1 MISPEAPYP
10 LDGGGALRTA
20 SLLHYLGA
28 HYEVQL
34 IVFQHPGQHTEGMLP
49 AGLISR
55 YSPIPLVPHR
65 NDLLSRSLR
74 NAVRIV
80 RMRPPLPDRFSGYE
94 AAIEQA
100 IDGRQFDV
108 AVLEHFWSASYLPL
122 VKRSARLTVLDLHNI
137 ESEWHRS
144 CAAAGGLLRGQVH
157 SRFARA
163 ALTIEKK
170 LLPLSDL
177 ILTTLLTTS
186 AEDAGRVHRI
196 SPGTRVVVYPNSLPA
211 RHSLPGEGEF
221 VIAFSGNL
229 EYEPNRTALAW
240 TLKEIWPPLRA
251 RYPQL
256 VFEIIGKNPNAI
268 PEELRE
274 VPGTRYSGPVEDVE
288 PYLARARVCM
298 APLLSGSGTRLK
310 IIEAWAARRAVV
322 STSIGAEGL
331 GAVTGRSILL
341 ADNAA
346 AFVEAVA
353 RLLDDAELRQNIAR
367 CGRERYERFFTWN
380 ASWNTLH
387 DLF

>member
-28 HYEVQL
+28 HYDVQL

-49 AGLISR
+49 AGLVSR

-65 NDLLSRSLR
+65 NDLLSKSLR
-74 NAVRIV
+74 NAARIV
-80 RMRPPLPDRFSGYE
+80 QMRPPLPDRFSGYD

-100 IDGRQFDV
+100 IDEQHFDV

-122 VKRSARLTVLDLHNI
+122 VKRSSRLTVLDLHNI

-144 CAAAGGLLRGQVH
+144 CAAAGGFLRGQVH
-157 SRFARA
+157 TRFARA
-163 ALTIEKK
+163 ALKIEKE

-177 ILTTLLTTS
+177 ILTTS
-186 AEDAGRVHRI
+186 AEDADRVRRI

-211 RHSLPGEGEF
+211 RHSLPGDGEF
-221 VIAFSGNL
+221 AIAFSGNL

-240 TLKEIWPPLRA
+240 ALKEIWPPLRA

-256 VFEIIGKNPNAI
+256 VFEIIGKNSDSVPKD
-268 PEELRE
+268 LRE
-274 VPGTRYSGPVEDVE
+274 VSGTQYSGPVENVE
-288 PYLARARVCM
+288 PFLARARVCI

-341 ADNAA
+341 ADSAT
-346 AFVEAVA
+346 AFVEAVSQ
-353 RLLDDAELRQNIAR
+353 LLDDVELRQKIAR
-367 CGRERYERFFTWN
+367 GGRERYERIFTWN
-380 ASWNTLH
+380 ASWNALH